1 MGRSIMSIATDIND
15 FTWFVHDGHGNI
27 MYSNLSEEKA
37 REISAGYPEYS
48 IGWESNPTISK
59 KVNTRVHELKIG
71 AWHDKE

>member
-1 MGRSIMSIATDIND
+1 
-15 FTWFVHDGHGNI
+15 
-27 MYSNLSEEKA
+27 MYSNLSEERA

-71 AWHDKE
+71 TWYDYDR